1 MRFAI
6 IAIHVR
12 LISNE
17 EESSMR
23 NPLSIAA
30 LALTIAA
37 SACSGPRQ
45 QEFTRDDAEAIRKST
60 ATLAAAVNEKN
71 VDGIVALYD
80 ENSVFMPPNAPMLR
94 GREPLKSFYGEL
106 IARGAVDF
114 KLDVDTVAG
123 HGPLG
128 YESGTYSMSLK
139 SGARDRGKYL
149 RVLRK
154 TNDAWRVEY
163 TIWSSDLPKPTGA
176 VAD

>member
-1 MRFAI
+1 MI
-6 IAIHVR
+6 GIHVR
-12 LISNE
+12 LVSNE
-17 EESSMR
+17 DKFFMR
-23 NPLSIAA
+23 TPFSIAA
-30 LALTIAA
+30 LALTIGV

-71 VDGIVALYD
+71 VNGIVELYD

-94 GREPLKSFYGEL
+94 GREPLKSFYSEL
-106 IARGAVDF
+106 IARGTADF
-114 KLDVDTVAG
+114 KMEVETVAG

-139 SGARDRGKYL
+139 GGARDRGKYL

-176 VAD
+176 IAD